1 MSSLI
6 FDLDETLIDRAET
19 MRLFLTDQYPRFE
32 ESIKATKDE
41 FVRSVLH
48 HQRNGYE
55 NKHTAYQLACV
66 ELFDCDQIADELFKD
81 FKDKYGFE
89 AVLFDG
95 AKEALDD
102 LFQKYSLGIV
112 TNGRA
117 RCQNA
122 KIDFVGIRH
131 LFKVIK
137 ISEEFGS
144 KKPDPSI
151 FEACLNEL
159 GSQANS
165 CIFIGD
171 NPDNDLKPARE
182 LGMKVIWVRN
192 TNFSTPKEVDGII
205 DSISDIQEVIQR
217 IETSSNA

>member
-1 MSSLI
+1 MSSLL
-6 FDLDETLIDRAET
+6 FDLDETLIDREET
-19 MRLFLTDQYPRFE
+19 MRLFLTNQYPRFK

-48 HQRNGYE
+48 HQKNGYE

-66 ELFDCDQIADELFKD
+66 ELFGCEQIADELFND

-95 AKEALDD
+95 AKETLDD

-131 LFKVIK
+131 FFKAIK

-144 KKPDPSI
+144 KKPEPSI

-159 GSQANS
+159 GSLANS
-165 CIFIGD
+165 CICIGD
-171 NPDNDLKPARE
+171 NPDNDLQPARE

-205 DSISDIQEVIQR
+205 DSISDIQEAIQR
-217 IETSSNA
+217 IETLKNA